1 MSTLPL
7 IYCEKF
13 DGLFILK
20 IDRVDTGFVL
30 TIGFKNNNMKKQFT
44 CFMKQFL
51 RRFSLMPSL

>member
-7 IYCEKF
+7 IYCENF

-20 IDRVDTGFVL
+20 TDRVDTDFVL
-30 TIGFKNNNMKKQFT
+30 TIGFENNNMKKQFT
-44 CFMKQFL
+44 CFMKLLL